1 MSPVPGL
8 PHQVSIQLYQSDG
21 STPRSGATLTLTNQ
35 NTGESV
41 TLTTNTNGRAL
52 YELLNLTQGF
62 SDGDK
67 ITVVQEVSADDV
79 EFFITANGDDTVPT
93 WTQVDNLIRTRIKLN
108 SARFRLNTSRR
119 EGGISDINIT
129 RT

>member
-8 PHQVSIQLYQSDG
+8 PHQVSVQLYQSDG
-21 STPRSGATLTLTNQ
+21 STPRAGATLTLTNE

-41 TLTTNTNGRAL
+41 TLTTNVNGRAL

-67 ITVVQEVSADDV
+67 ITVSQSVSAANV
-79 EFFITANGDDTVPT
+79 EFFVTANGDDTVPT
-93 WTQVDNLIRTRIKLN
+93 WTQLDNNIRTRIKLN
-108 SARFRLNTSRR
+108 TARFKLNTSRR
-119 EGGISDINIT
+119 EGGISNVNIT